1 MMRAKG
7 VKLLERVHNVV
18 IHSFGEKQQKLMNFI
33 EDVQILMADVDI
45 RKEVIDS
52 LF

>member
-1 MMRAKG
+1 
-7 VKLLERVHNVV
+7 
-18 IHSFGEKQQKLMNFI
+18 MNFI